1 MTKCF
6 QAINRFFVKYP
17 VGVPVGV
24 LFLLE
29 LFSDYCYNNWYNRFS
44 IGFCSIC
51 NGICYRTCTWCFC
64 REYNRCSE

>member
-6 QAINRFFVKYP
+6 RAINRFFVKYP
-17 VGVPVGV
+17 VGV

-29 LFSDYCYNNWYNRFS
+29 LFFDYCYNRFS

-51 NGICYRTCTWCFC
+51 NGICYRTWVADLC
-64 REYNRCSE
+64 RGKV